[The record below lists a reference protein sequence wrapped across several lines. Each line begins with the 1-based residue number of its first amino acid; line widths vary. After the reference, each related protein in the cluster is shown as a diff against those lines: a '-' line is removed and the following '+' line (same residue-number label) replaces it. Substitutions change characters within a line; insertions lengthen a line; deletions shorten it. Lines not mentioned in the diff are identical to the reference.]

1 MHGTFHTFGRPRPHA
16 NVLTEDA
23 MNHALLELYAGQPVV
38 CGGKPTQVL
47 MASRGL
53 VWLVGFL
60 APVRASQVECA

>member
-23 MNHALLELYAGQPVV
+23 MNHALLELYAGQAVI

-47 MASRGL
+47 MAARGL
-53 VWLVGFL
+53 VWLVGFSS
-60 APVRASQVECA
+60 PVAIRSVESV